1 MVLPRTFVQQTIKTL
16 KQMSAVLAIS
26 IFSLSISGAPALAQN
41 VVISEF
47 MANPVVIT
55 SANGEWIELHNTT
68 NQPQDIAG
76 YTVSTSSA
84 SHQLASSNLVAGS
97 SLTLA
102 PKGNFLMC
110 RNTDEAQN
118 GGIANCN
125 YGWSGV
131 NLDESGSTIGLKDN
145 RNFSIDSVTYE
156 SANAVNGQ
164 STIVERDAN
173 NQPALSQDSSNIYD
187 VANGNT
193 GTPGTANLDIDKPY
207 VKINSPTS
215 GQKIKAMIYVKGD
228 ISDTNLKDFKVFMRK
243 VDSNVNL
250 ESSGWTPAPSDN
262 MVDQNLYSINSVNYA
277 DGQYDIFVKARDE
290 NGLVKRRKV
299 TITID
304 NTGAVVTVNK
314 KSTNDRTPS
323 LTGTVNDPTATLQVK
338 INAQTYSATN
348 NGDGTWSSKVGN
360 QLEDG
365 KYDVQV
371 IATDEAGNITT
382 DNTQGE
388 LTVDATAPVIT
399 VNKLTT
405 TSHSPTLRGNVND
418 KTATIRVTV
427 AGKTYTAK
435 NNGDGTWILSGKM
448 LVALGAHRTYDVT
461 ARATDS
467 FGNVGTDKT
476 SQELTVNPSLS
487 DAIKTSSTRTRQTD
501 STLGSVGFGSSVSGD
516 ANMLDSDGDGIPDAK
531 DKTPYGDNGGKDT
544 KGDKDVDKGNVDGE
558 QTENNFDF
566 RWVILTGA
574 IIAFLWFLLRQKE
587 EA

>member
-76 YTVSTSSA
+76 YTVSTSAA
-84 SHQLASSNLVAGS
+84 SHQLTSSNLVAGS
-97 SLTLA
+97 SLTLS
-102 PKGNFLMC
+102 PNGNFLMC
-110 RNTDEAQN
+110 RNTDAAQN
-118 GGIANCN
+118 GGISNCN

-131 NLDESGSTIGLKDN
+131 SLDESGSTIGLKDN
-145 RNFSIDSVTYE
+145 TNSSTDSVTYE
-156 SANAVNGQ
+156 SATAVNGQ
-164 STIVERDAN
+164 STIVERDSN
-173 NQPALSQDSSNIYD
+173 NQPILSQDSSNTYD
-187 VANGNT
+187 ITNGNT

-215 GQKIKAMIYVKGD
+215 GQKIRALIFVKGD
-228 ISDTNLKDFKVFMRK
+228 INDTNLKDFKVFMRK
-243 VDSNVNL
+243 VDSNINL
-250 ESSGWTPAPSDN
+250 ISSGWTPAPSDN
-262 MVDQNLYSINSVNYA
+262 MVDQNLYSIDSTDYA
-277 DGQYDIFVKARDE
+277 DGQYNVFVKARDE
-290 NGLVKRRKV
+290 NGLVKRREV

-304 NTGAVVTVNK
+304 NTGAAVTVNK

-338 INAQTYSATN
+338 VSAQTYSATN

-360 QLEDG
+360 QLDDG
-365 KYDVQV
+365 KYNVQV

-388 LTVDATAPVIT
+388 LIVDATAPIIT

-405 TSHSPTLRGNVND
+405 TSHSPTLRGAIND

-427 AGKTYTAK
+427 AGKTYTVK
-435 NNGDGTWILSGKM
+435 NNGDGTWNLSGKM

-476 SQELTVNPSLS
+476 SQELTVNPSFS
-487 DAIKTSSTRTRQTD
+487 DAIKKSSTRTRQTD
-501 STLGSVGFGSSVSGD
+501 STLGNVGFGSSVSGD
-516 ANMLDSDGDGIPDAK
+516 ANMLDSDGDGIPDSK
-531 DKTPYGDNGGKDT
+531 DKTPYGDNGDKDT

>member
-1 MVLPRTFVQQTIKTL
+1 MALPRTFVQQTIKTL

-68 NQPQDIAG
+68 DQPQDIAG

-84 SHQLASSNLVAGS
+84 NHQLESSNLVAGS

-110 RNTDEAQN
+110 RNTDSAQN

-131 NLDESGSTIGLKDN
+131 NLDESGSTIGLKD
-145 RNFSIDSVTYE
+145 
-156 SANAVNGQ
+156 SANAPVDSVVYGSTDVVEGQ
-164 STIVERDAN
+164 STVVERDED
-173 NQPALSQDSSNIYD
+173 NQPILGKDASSTYGTD
-187 VANGNT
+187 GNT
-193 GTPGTANLDIDKPY
+193 GTPGMTNVEIEKPY
-207 VKINSPTS
+207 INIISPLQSSVSSTVT
-215 GQKIKAMIYVKGD
+215 IIGD
-228 ISDTNLKDFKVFMRK
+228 ISATDLAYYRVFMREAGTNNTIISSDSAWK
-243 VDSNVNL
+243 PAASNYMEAQELHTIDTSEYVDGVY
-250 ESSGWTPAPSDN
+250 E
-262 MVDQNLYSINSVNYA
+262 
-277 DGQYDIFVKARDE
+277 IFVKASDAAGIS
-290 NGLVKRRKV
+290 NFKKI

-314 KSTNDRTPS
+314 KSTNDRTPN
-323 LTGTVNDPTATLQVK
+323 LTGTVNDPTATLQVR

-476 SQELTVNPSLS
+476 SQELTVNPSFS